1 MKNQS
6 VKKGTL
12 FVLSCIYA
20 GITHMAFAA
29 EDAVKPDEPEVS
41 KTQEA
46 QKSGAPASVATEGAA
61 VLEDVVVSG
70 TREAERKSETAATIG
85 VIKGAEIRDA
95 KATHPTEIM
104 GRVPGVWVN
113 ITGGEGHQ
121 TAIRQPL
128 TTAPVYAYLE
138 DGIPIRSTGFF
149 NHNALYEANLPQ
161 AGGIE
166 VTKGPGS
173 ALYGSDAIGGVV
185 NILSRRPPA
194 KAEVEASGDAGSFGW
209 KRLLLTGGNAFG
221 DNALRADLNMTKTDG
236 WRQATGYTRN
246 SGSVRWDRALGN
258 DATLKVFFTDSK
270 IDQKTAGS
278 SGLVLADYL
287 NNPKLNTEPISFR
300 KVSATRL
307 SAAYERESAN
317 TLLSIT
323 PYYRDDSMDL
333 LANWSLGYDPTVY
346 NTNNKSYG
354 LMAKYRM
361 DFDPS
366 RTRVI
371 VGVDVDNSPGGRT
384 ENSIKTTKTG
394 SVYTSYVTGAGIY
407 DYKVTYQGVS
417 PYVHGETSPTT
428 ALRLTGGLRYDNMG
442 YDFTNNLSA
451 AAISAVTSVGT
462 KWYGQSASTKT
473 SYSHLSPKLGAT
485 YAFTEQLNGFASYN
499 HSFRAPSEGQLFRP
513 AAAANAGAAQA
524 LAASSLTLK
533 PVKVDSYEVGLRGK
547 SGGGISYETSLY
559 SMTKR
564 DDILN
569 QKDPVTAATVQT
581 NNGSTQ
587 HQGIEI
593 GMGGDIA
600 SELRLDVS
608 YSHAKHTYKS
618 WVTNATNFTGK
629 EISLAPRVIAN
640 ARLTYSPAFLHGGNI
655 GAEVVTLGSYW
666 MDDTNTTRYHG
677 HDLLNLSA
685 SYNFGE
691 SLELFAKVRNATN
704 KLFAENASGTGN
716 AGKYSPGLPRAVYVG
731 LQSVWK

>member
-1 MKNQS
+1 M
-6 VKKGTL
+6 
-12 FVLSCIYA
+12 FALSCICLSVVNA
-20 GITHMAFAA
+20 AFAA
-29 EDAVKPDEPEVS
+29 DDSEPV
-41 KTQEA
+41 Q
-46 QKSGAPASVATEGAA
+46 
-61 VLEDVVVSG
+61 LEDVVVSG

-85 VIKGAEIRDA
+85 VIKGEDIRGA

-138 DGIPIRSTGFF
+138 DGIPVRSTGFF

-185 NILSRRPPA
+185 NILSRRPPTA
-194 KAEVEASGDAGSFGW
+194 AEVEASAEVGSFGW
-209 KRLLLTGGNAFG
+209 KRLLVTGGNAFG
-221 DNALRADLNMTKTDG
+221 DSAVRADVNVTKTDG

-246 SGSVRWDRALGN
+246 SGSLRWDTALGG

-270 IDQKTAGS
+270 IDQQTAGS
-278 SGLVLADYL
+278 SGLLMADYAS
-287 NNPKLNTEPISFR
+287 NPKLNTEPISYR
-300 KVSATRL
+300 KVSAMRL
-307 SAAYERESAN
+307 SAAYDRESAG
-317 TLLSIT
+317 TLLSVT

-333 LANWSLGYDPTVY
+333 LANWSLGYDPTAY

-361 DFDPS
+361 DFEPN
-366 RTRVI
+366 RTRLI
-371 VGVDVDNSPGGRT
+371 VGADVDNSPGGRA
-384 ENSIKTTKTG
+384 ENSITATKTG
-394 SVYTSYVTGAGIY
+394 AVYTSFALGAGIY
-407 DYKVTYQGVS
+407 DYKVTYQAVS
-417 PYVHGETSPTT
+417 PYIHGEMSPTQ
-428 ALRLTGGLRYDNMG
+428 ALRLTGGVRYDNMS
-442 YDFTNNLSA
+442 YDFTNNKSA
-451 AAISAVTSVGT
+451 VAVSAVTSVGT

-485 YAFTEQLNGFASYN
+485 YAFTGQLNGFAAYN

-533 PVKVDSYEVGLRGK
+533 AVKVDSYEIGLRGK
-547 SGGGISYETSLY
+547 SDGGISYEASLY

-569 QKDPVTAATVQT
+569 QKDPVTAATIQS
-581 NNGSTQ
+581 NNGRTL
-587 HQGIEI
+587 HEGIEL
-593 GMGGDIA
+593 GAGGEVA
-600 SELRLDVS
+600 SALRLDVS
-608 YSHAKHTYKS
+608 YSYARHTYQS
-618 WVTNATNFTGK
+618 WVLNNANYTGK
-629 EISLAPRVIAN
+629 EMSVAPRVIAN
-640 ARLTYSPAFLHGGNI
+640 ARLTYSPAFLRGGNM

-666 MDDTNTTRYHG
+666 MDDANTTRYRG

-685 SYNFGE
+685 SYHIDDG
-691 SLELFAKVRNATN
+691 LQLFAKVRNATD
-704 KLFAENASGTGN
+704 KQFAESATGTGV
-716 AGKYSPGLPRAVYVG
+716 AGKYSPGLPRAVYIG
-731 LQSVWK
+731 LQSAWK